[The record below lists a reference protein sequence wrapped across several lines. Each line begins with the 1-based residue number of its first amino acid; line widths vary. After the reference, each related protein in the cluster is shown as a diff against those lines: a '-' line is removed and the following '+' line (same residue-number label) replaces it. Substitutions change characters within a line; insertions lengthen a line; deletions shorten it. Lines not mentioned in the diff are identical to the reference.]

1 MTLEKVLEV
10 AGELLDNDNI
20 PKEGLTITYS
30 LNKDTHRKL
39 DEELFYKTNNN
50 LSNFKHNKTIEVNLG
65 GITLLFEIL

>member
-10 AGELLDNDNI
+10 AGELIDNDNI
-20 PKEGLTITYS
+20 PKEWLTITYK
-30 LNKDTHRKL
+30 LDKDTHRKL

-65 GITLLFEIL
+65 GITFLFEIL